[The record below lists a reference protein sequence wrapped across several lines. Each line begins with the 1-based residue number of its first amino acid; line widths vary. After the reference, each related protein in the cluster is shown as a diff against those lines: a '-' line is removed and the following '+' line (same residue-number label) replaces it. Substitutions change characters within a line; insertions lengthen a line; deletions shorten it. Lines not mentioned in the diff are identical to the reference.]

1 MQLGTRVDWPV
12 PANVR
17 ARVSQRSGGVSVGR
31 YASLNVGTNVGDD
44 VKHVIENRRRLA
56 RDWRLPGEP
65 VWLEQVHGTTI
76 ADLDSAWSGP
86 ADGAVTSGPGTV
98 CAILTA
104 DCLPVLLAD
113 SDGTRV
119 GAAHGGWRGL
129 AAGILPALIA
139 AMQRPPGELLAWLG
153 PCIGVGAYEVGDE
166 VREALAERDPGR
178 RSAFVP
184 NERGRW
190 QANLCTIARRSLTT
204 AGVTQIYGGGSCTY
218 RESASYFSHR
228 REAPCGRMASMIWL
242 EPS

>member
-1 MQLGTRVDWPV
+1 MQLGAGADWPA
-12 PANVR
+12 PAAVR

-31 YASLNVGTNVGDD
+31 YASLNLGTHVGDD
-44 VKHVIENRRRLA
+44 LEHVIENRRRLA
-56 RDWRLPGEP
+56 RDWRLPGDP
-65 VWLEQVHGTTI
+65 AWLEQIHGTTI
-76 ADLDSAWSGP
+76 ADLDSDWSGP
-86 ADGAVTSGPGTV
+86 ADGAVTSRPGTV

-104 DCLPVLLAD
+104 DCLPVLLAAR
-113 SDGTRV
+113 DGTRV

-129 AAGILPALIA
+129 ASGILPAVVA
-139 AMQRPPGELLAWLG
+139 AMRRPPGELLAWLG

-166 VREALAERDPGR
+166 VRAAFTERDPGM

-184 NERGRW
+184 NERGLW
-190 QANLCTIARRSLTT
+190 QANLCTLARRSLAA
-204 AGVTQIYGGGSCTY
+204 AGVTRIYGGGSCTY